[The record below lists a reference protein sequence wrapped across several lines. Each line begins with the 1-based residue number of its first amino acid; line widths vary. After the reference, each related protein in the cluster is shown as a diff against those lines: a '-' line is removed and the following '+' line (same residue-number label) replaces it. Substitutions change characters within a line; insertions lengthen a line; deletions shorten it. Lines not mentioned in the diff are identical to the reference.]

1 MVALAMEAGAKR
13 WCGEGPSGIGVTL
26 AKRARVGKRF
36 VRRLSFVIPNLVRDP
51 FLGIARR

>member
-13 WCGEGPSGIGVTL
+13 WCGEGPSGIGLTL